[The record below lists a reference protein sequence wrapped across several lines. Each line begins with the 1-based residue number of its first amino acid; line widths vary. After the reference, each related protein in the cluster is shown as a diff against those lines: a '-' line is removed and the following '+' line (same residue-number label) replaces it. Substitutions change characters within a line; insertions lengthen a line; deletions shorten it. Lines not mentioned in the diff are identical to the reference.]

1 MLKKYF
7 MLTLIVLVASSIIIV
22 AQQRGG
28 GTAGGVYTA
37 PQAASGRAVY
47 QANCAICHQQD
58 LSGSGDAPAL
68 RGSEFV
74 SNWGPRSTR
83 ELLSFLQLTMPP
95 ARQGILNQD
104 EYLSIVAFMLQSNG
118 ARAGNQALTANT
130 EVAINSVATGQA
142 QAAAA
147 EAASSQ
153 ADPDGDGGQRG
164 GQRGGRGGAPRQA
177 RGITVAGEV
186 KNYVRVTDT
195 MLRNPSPNDWLM
207 IRRDYHASNYSPLN
221 QITRDNRSEEHT
233 SELQSLAYL
242 VCRLLLEKKKKKI
255 FY

>member
-7 MLTLIVLVASSIIIV
+7 MLTLVVVVASSIIIA

-28 GTAGGVYTA
+28 AAAGGVYTA
-37 PQAASGRAVY
+37 QQAGSGRAVY

-58 LSGSGDAPAL
+58 LSGSGDAPTL
-68 RGSEFV
+68 RGSEFTA
-74 SNWGPRSTR
+74 NWGPRTTR

-95 ARQGILNQD
+95 AQQGALSQD
-104 EYLSIVAFMLQSNG
+104 EYLSILAFILQSNG

-164 GQRGGRGGAPRQA
+164 GQRGSRGGAPRQA
-177 RGITVAGEV
+177 RGVTVAGEV
-186 KNYVRVTDT
+186 KNHVGVTDT
-195 MLRNPSPNDWLM
+195 MLRHPSP
-207 IRRDYHASNYSPLN
+207 
-221 QITRDNRSEEHT
+221 
-233 SELQSLAYL
+233 
-242 VCRLLLEKKKKKI
+242 K
-255 FY
+255 

>member
-7 MLTLIVLVASSIIIV
+7 MLTLIVLVASSIIIA

-130 EVAINSVATGQA
+130 EVAFNSSPTAKA
-142 QAAAA
+142 KQAAAKPQPPKPNP
-147 EAASSQ
+147 AA
-153 ADPDGDGGQRG
+153 
-164 GQRGGRGGAPRQA
+164 
-177 RGITVAGEV
+177 AG
-186 KNYVRVTDT
+186 
-195 MLRNPSPNDWLM
+195 
-207 IRRDYHASNYSPLN
+207 
-221 QITRDNRSEEHT
+221 
-233 SELQSLAYL
+233 
-242 VCRLLLEKKKKKI
+242 
-255 FY
+255 

>member
-1 MLKKYF
+1 MLKKY
-7 MLTLIVLVASSIIIV
+7 LTLTLVVIIASSMIIA

-28 GTAGGVYTA
+28 AAGGVYTA
-37 PQAASGRAVY
+37 QQAASGRAVY

-104 EYLSIVAFMLQSNG
+104 EYLSIVAFILQSNG

-186 KNYVRVTDT
+186 KHYVRVTDT

-207 IRRDYHASNYSPLN
+207 ISRD
-221 QITRDNRSEEHT
+221 
-233 SELQSLAYL
+233 
-242 VCRLLLEKKKKKI
+242 
-255 FY
+255 